1 MMVLPTI
8 GYVYWYEWMGDDQN
22 TMKKHNKKANECA
35 F

>member
-22 TMKKHNKKANECA
+22 TMKKTQQEGK
-35 F
+35 